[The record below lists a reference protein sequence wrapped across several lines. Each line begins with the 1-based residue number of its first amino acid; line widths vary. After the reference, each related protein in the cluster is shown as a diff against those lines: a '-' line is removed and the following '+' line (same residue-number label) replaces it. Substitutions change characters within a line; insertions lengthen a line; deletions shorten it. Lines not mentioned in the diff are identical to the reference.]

1 MVPCMGAGPR
11 EAARGA
17 RAGRPTVKR
26 GAGINNVPTRAKY
39 RNQYRTVAHTP
50 QTLAGR

>member
-11 EAARGA
+11 EAARG
-17 RAGRPTVKR
+17 RVDLKR

-39 RNQYRTVAHTP
+39 QYRTLAHTP